1 MGIYLYYVPYNIGNM
16 ETWAKDWLEEQHKA
30 GEKCLEIKVRDNCH
44 YVYHS
49 TSRYDKEIKKGRK
62 VSVYLGRLDKIHGFI
77 PKGEK
82 PKANMA
88 PIPRSV
94 TDYGNS
100 IILRNAMAEI
110 KPFLMDIFPDHWE
123 ELYAMSIVRV
133 NGYTPLKR
141 IKDSWEDLYDPEG
154 LKPNL
159 NPSNLSKVLREVG
172 LDRQGQDELFGHLKN
187 SDTQLV
193 YDLSTCF
200 SRSVGILQA
209 EKGYNKDHIQVP
221 QINFALL
228 CGLDSEMPTMIKSVP
243 GSVRDISTLYKT
255 IEELDISDK
264 VLLLDRG
271 FFSEDVLKFLEKKN
285 VKFVLPTKRNSHYY
299 DTRIHLNEEFIYHD
313 RLIKSGKRKLGNLF
327 LYMYEDQ
334 DLRLEELK
342 TIFRKREE
350 GKINDDDHSLK
361 QKRAGKF
368 LIISNYDIEKR
379 EMYELYKRRDSIEKL
394 FDAYKTTLDADRLYL
409 HDDRSVYG
417 HIFVAFLSLY
427 AYCKILKALKKA
439 DINDKFSP
447 NDILLK
453 FSKVKNVDFIE
464 KNIVTEVPKKVRE
477 LDKALR
483 FNIFPTKN
491 GS

>member
-1 MGIYLYYVPYNIGNM
+1 MVTYLCYIPYVIGNM

-44 YVYHS
+44 YVYRS

-62 VSVYLGRLDKIHGFI
+62 VSVYLGRLDKINGFI

-82 PKANMA
+82 PKSNTA

-110 KPFLMDIFPDHWE
+110 KPLLLDIFPDHWE

-159 NPSNLSKVLREVG
+159 NPSNLSKVLRVVG
-172 LDRQGQDELFGHLKN
+172 LDRQGQYELFGHLKN

-200 SRSVGILQA
+200 SRSMGIVQA

-271 FFSEDVLKFLEKKN
+271 FFSDDVLKFLEKKH

-313 RLIKSGKRKLGNLF
+313 RLIKCGKRKLGNLF

-334 DLRLEELK
+334 DLKLEELK
-342 TIFRKREE
+342 TIFRKKEE
-350 GKINDDDHSLK
+350 GKIDKKEQVS
-361 QKRAGKF
+361 
-368 LIISNYDIEKR
+368 
-379 EMYELYKRRDSIEKL
+379 
-394 FDAYKTTLDADRLYL
+394 
-409 HDDRSVYG
+409 
-417 HIFVAFLSLY
+417 FLS
-427 AYCKILKALKKA
+427 
-439 DINDKFSP
+439 SP
-447 NDILLK
+447 IM
-453 FSKVKNVDFIE
+453 I
-464 KNIVTEVPKKVRE
+464 
-477 LDKALR
+477 
-483 FNIFPTKN
+483 
-491 GS
+491 

>member
-1 MGIYLYYVPYNIGNM
+1 M

-44 YVYHS
+44 YVYRS

-82 PKANMA
+82 PKANTA

-100 IILRNAMAEI
+100 IILRNALAEI
-110 KPFLMDIFPDHWE
+110 KPLLMDIFPDHWE

-172 LDRQGQDELFGHLKN
+172 LDRQSQDELFGHLKN

-200 SRSVGILQA
+200 SRSMGIVQA

-255 IEELDISDK
+255 IEELDINDK

-271 FFSEDVLKFLEKKN
+271 FFSEDVLKFLENKHI
-285 VKFVLPTKRNSHYY
+285 KFVLPTKRNSHYY
-299 DTRIHLNEEFIYHD
+299 GTRIHLNEDFIYHD
-313 RLIKSGKRKLGNLF
+313 RLIKCGKRKLGNIF

-334 DLRLEELK
+334 DLKLEELK

-350 GKINDDDHSLK
+350 GKINDEDYSLK
-361 QKRAGKF
+361 QKRTGQF
-368 LIISNYDIEKR
+368 LIISNYDIGKK
-379 EMYELYKRRDSIEKL
+379 EMYELYKRRDSIEKM
-394 FDAYKTTLDADRLYL
+394 FDAYKTTLDADKLYL
-409 HDDRSVYG
+409 HDDESVYG

-439 DINDKFSP
+439 EINDKFSP

-453 FSKVKNVDFIE
+453 FSKVKNVEFTE
-464 KNIVTEVPKKVRE
+464 RNIITEVPKKVRE

-483 FNIFPTKN
+483 FNVFPTKN

>member
-1 MGIYLYYVPYNIGNM
+1 M
-16 ETWAKDWLEEQHKA
+16 ESWAKDWLEEQHKA

-44 YVYHS
+44 YVYRS

-62 VSVYLGRLDKIHGFI
+62 VSVYLGRLDKINGFI

-82 PKANMA
+82 PKSNTA

-110 KPFLMDIFPDHWE
+110 KPFLKDIFPDHWE

-159 NPSNLSKVLREVG
+159 NPSNLSKVLRVVG
-172 LDRQGQDELFGHLKN
+172 LDRQGQYELFGHLKN

-200 SRSVGILQA
+200 SRSMGIVQA

-255 IEELDISDK
+255 IEELDISGK

-271 FFSEDVLKFLEKKN
+271 FFSDDVLKFLEKKH

-313 RLIKSGKRKLGNLF
+313 RLIKCGKRKLRNLF

-334 DLRLEELK
+334 DLKLEELK
-342 TIFRKREE
+342 TIFRKKEE
-350 GKINDDDHSLK
+350 GKIDDEDYSLK
-361 QKRAGKF
+361 QKKAGKF
-368 LIISNYDIEKR
+368 LIISNYDIGKR

-394 FDAYKTTLDADRLYL
+394 FDVYKTTLDADKLYL
-409 HDDRSVYG
+409 HDDESVYG

-453 FSKVKNVDFIE
+453 FSKVKNVDFTE

>member
-1 MGIYLYYVPYNIGNM
+1 M
-16 ETWAKDWLEEQHKA
+16 EPWVKDWLEERHKA
-30 GEKCLEIKVRDNCH
+30 GEKCLEIKVRGDCH
-44 YVYHS
+44 YVYRS

-62 VSVYLGRLDKIHGFI
+62 VSVYLGKLDKEHGFV

-82 PKANMA
+82 PEANTTLL
-88 PIPRSV
+88 PRSV

-100 IILRNAMAEI
+100 MILRNAMAEI
-110 KPFLMDIFPDHWE
+110 KPLLMANFPDHWE

-172 LDRQGQDELFGHLKN
+172 LDRFGQNEMFGHLK
-187 SDTQLV
+187 SLDTQLV
-193 YDLSTCF
+193 CDLSTSF
-200 SRSVGILQA
+200 SRSMNILQA
-209 EKGYNKDHIQVP
+209 EEGYNKDCIQVS
-221 QINFALL
+221 QVNLALL

-255 IEELDISDK
+255 IEELDISNK
-264 VLLLDRG
+264 VLLFDRG
-271 FFSEDVLKFLEKKN
+271 FFSDDVLKFLDNKN

-299 DTRIHLNEEFIYHD
+299 DTRILLNEEFIYHD
-313 RLIKSGKRKLGNLF
+313 RLIKCGKRKLENIF
-327 LYMYEDQ
+327 LYLYEDQ
-334 DLRLEELK
+334 DLKLEEQK

-350 GKINDDDHSLK
+350 GKINDEEYSLK

-368 LIISNYDIEKR
+368 LIISNHDIGKK
-379 EMYELYKRRDSIEKL
+379 EMFELYKRRDSIEKL
-394 FDAYKTTLDADRLYL
+394 FDVYKTTLDADKLYL
-409 HDDRSVYG
+409 NDDESVYG
-417 HIFVAFLSLY
+417 HVFVAFLSLY
-427 AYCKILKALKKA
+427 AYCKILKAIKKA
-439 DINDKFSP
+439 DINNKFSP
-447 NDILLK
+447 TDILLK
-453 FSKVKNVDFIE
+453 FRKVKNIDFGE
-464 KNIVTEVPKKVRE
+464 KNIITEVPKKVRE
-477 LDKALR
+477 LDKTLK

>member
-1 MGIYLYYVPYNIGNM
+1 M
-16 ETWAKDWLEEQHKA
+16 EQWAKDWVEEQHKA
-30 GEKCLEIKVRDNCH
+30 GEKCLEIKVRGDCH
-44 YVYHS
+44 YVYRS

-62 VSVYLGRLDKIHGFI
+62 VSVYLGRLDKEQGFI

-82 PKANMA
+82 PEVNTTPM
-88 PIPRSV
+88 PRSV

-100 IILRNAMAEI
+100 MILRNAMAEI
-110 KPFLMDIFPDHWE
+110 KPLLMDSFPDHWE
-123 ELYAMSIVRV
+123 ELYAMSTVRV

-141 IKDSWEDLYDPEG
+141 IKDNWEDLYDPEG

-172 LDRQGQDELFGHLKN
+172 LDRFGQNEIFSNLKN
-187 SDTQLV
+187 YDTQLV

-200 SRSVGILQA
+200 SRSMSILQA
-209 EKGYNKDHIQVP
+209 EKGYNKDCIQVP
-221 QINFALL
+221 QVNFALL

-271 FFSEDVLKFLEKKN
+271 FFSDDVLKFLEKKHI
-285 VKFVLPTKRNSHYY
+285 KFVLPTKRNSHYY

-313 RLIKSGKRKLGNLF
+313 RLIKCGKRKLGNIF

-334 DLRLEELK
+334 DLKLEELK
-342 TIFRKREE
+342 TLFRKREE
-350 GKINDDDHSLK
+350 GKIKEEEYSLK

-368 LIISNYDIEKR
+368 LIISNHDIGKK

-394 FDAYKTTLDADRLYL
+394 FDIYKTTLDADKLYL
-409 HDDRSVYG
+409 HDDESVYG
-417 HIFVAFLSLY
+417 HVFVAFLSLY

-439 DINDKFSP
+439 DINNKFSP
-447 NDILLK
+447 TDILLK
-453 FSKVKNVDFIE
+453 FRKVKNIDFGE
-464 KNIVTEVPKKVRE
+464 KNIITEVPKKVRD
-477 LDKALR
+477 LDTVLK

-491 GS
+491 ES

>member
-1 MGIYLYYVPYNIGNM
+1 M
-16 ETWAKDWLEEQHKA
+16 ETWAKDWLDEQHKA
-30 GEKCLEIKVRDNCH
+30 GEKCLEIKVRDSCH

-82 PKANMA
+82 PKANTA
-88 PIPRSV
+88 SIPRSV
-94 TDYGNS
+94 TDFGNS

-110 KPFLMDIFPDHWE
+110 KPHLMATFPDHWK

-159 NPSNLSKVLREVG
+159 NSSNLSKVLHEIG
-172 LDRQGQDELFGHLKN
+172 LDRQGQDELFIHLKN

-200 SRSVGILQA
+200 SRSKGILQA

-255 IEELDISDK
+255 IEELDISNK
-264 VLLLDRG
+264 LLLLDRG
-271 FFSEDVLKFLEKKN
+271 FFSEDVLKFLENKH

-313 RLIKSGKRKLGNLF
+313 RLINCGKRKLGNLF

-334 DLRLEELK
+334 DLKLEELK

-350 GKINDDDHSLK
+350 GKINDEDYSLK
-361 QKRAGKF
+361 QKRAGRF
-368 LIISNYDIEKR
+368 LIISNYDIGKK
-379 EMYELYKRRDSIEKL
+379 EMYELYKKRDSIEKL
-394 FDAYKTTLDADRLYL
+394 FDAYKTTLDADKLYL
-409 HDDRSVYG
+409 HDDESVYG

-439 DINDKFSP
+439 EINDKFSP

-453 FSKVKNVDFIE
+453 FRKVKNIDFGE

-483 FNIFPTKN
+483 FNVFPTKN

>member
-1 MGIYLYYVPYNIGNM
+1 MDSWV
-16 ETWAKDWLEEQHKA
+16 KDWLEEQHRA
-30 GEKCLEIKVRDNCH
+30 GKKCLEIKVRGDCH
-44 YVYHS
+44 YVYRS
-49 TSRYDKEIKKGRK
+49 TSRYDKKIKKGRK
-62 VSVYLGRLDKIHGFI
+62 VSVYLGKLDKEYGFI

-82 PKANMA
+82 PKTNMT
-88 PIPRSV
+88 PVPRSV

-100 IILRNAMAEI
+100 MILHNMMEEL
-110 KPFLMDIFPDHWE
+110 KPLLMDNFPEHWE

-172 LDRQGQDELFGHLKN
+172 LDRFGQNEIFNHLKN
-187 SDTQLV
+187 VDTQLV

-200 SRSVGILQA
+200 SRSMNILQA
-209 EKGYNKDHIQVP
+209 EKGYNKDCIQVP

-271 FFSEDVLKFLEKKN
+271 FFSEKVLNLLEEKH

-313 RLIKSGKRKLGNLF
+313 RLIKCGKRKLGNRF
-327 LYMYEDQ
+327 LYLYEDQ
-334 DLRLEELK
+334 DLRLEEQK
-342 TIFRKREE
+342 TIFRRREE
-350 GKINDDDHSLK
+350 GKISDEEYSLK

-368 LIISNYDIEKR
+368 LIISNYDIGKK
-379 EMYELYKRRDSIEKL
+379 EMYELYKKRDSIEKL
-394 FDAYKTTLDADRLYL
+394 FDAYKTTLDADKLYL
-409 HDDRSVYG
+409 HDDESVYG
-417 HIFVAFLSLY
+417 HVFVAFLSLY
-427 AYCKILKALKKA
+427 AYCKLLKAIKKA
-439 DINDKFSP
+439 EINDRFSP
-447 NDILLK
+447 ADILLK
-453 FSKVKNVDFIE
+453 FRKVKNIDFGE
-464 KNIVTEVPKKVRE
+464 NNIVTEVPKKVRE
-477 LDKALR
+477 LDKTLL
-483 FNIFPTKN
+483 FNIFPTKI

>member
-1 MGIYLYYVPYNIGNM
+1 M
-16 ETWAKDWLEEQHKA
+16 ESWVKDWLEEQHKA

-44 YVYHS
+44 YVYRS

-62 VSVYLGRLDKIHGFI
+62 VSVYLGKLDKVHGFI
-77 PKGEK
+77 PKGEN

-88 PIPRSV
+88 LLPRSV

-100 IILRNAMAEI
+100 IILHNVMEDI
-110 KPFLMDIFPDHWE
+110 KPLLQDIFPDHWE

-141 IKDSWEDLYDPEG
+141 IKDSWEDLYDPES

-172 LDRQGQDELFGHLKN
+172 LDRQGQDELFSHLKN

-200 SRSVGILQA
+200 SRSMNILQA

-221 QINFALL
+221 QINIALL

-243 GSVRDISTLYKT
+243 GSVRDISTLYKS
-255 IEELDISDK
+255 IEELDISGK

-271 FFSEDVLKFLEKKN
+271 FFSDDVLKFLDKKH
-285 VKFVLPTKRNSHYY
+285 VKFVLPTKRNSHFYN
-299 DTRIHLNEEFIYHD
+299 TRLHLNEEFIYHD
-313 RLIKSGKRKLGNLF
+313 RLIKCGKRTLGDLF
-327 LYMYEDQ
+327 LYLYEDQ
-334 DLRLEELK
+334 DLKLEELK

-350 GKINDDDHSLK
+350 GKIDDEDYSLK

-368 LIISNYDIEKR
+368 LIVSNYDIGKR

-394 FDAYKTTLDADRLYL
+394 FDAYKTTLDADKLYL
-409 HDDRSVYG
+409 HNDESVFG

-439 DINDKFSP
+439 DINDKYSP

-453 FSKVKNVDFIE
+453 FRKVKCVDLTE
-464 KNIVTEVPKKVRE
+464 KKVVTEVPKKVRE

>member
-1 MGIYLYYVPYNIGNM
+1 MD
-16 ETWAKDWLEEQHKA
+16 TWAKDWLEEQRKA
-30 GEKCLEIKVRDNCH
+30 GKKCLEIKVRGDCH
-44 YVYHS
+44 YVYSS
-49 TSRYDKEIKKGRK
+49 TSSYDKKIKKGRK
-62 VSVYLGRLDKIHGFI
+62 VSVYLGKLDKEYGFI

-82 PKANMA
+82 PKIGM
-88 PIPRSV
+88 ISVPRSI

-100 IILRNAMAEI
+100 MILHNMMKEL
-110 KPFLMDIFPDHWE
+110 KPLLEDNFPEHWQ

-133 NGYTPLKR
+133 NGHTPLKR
-141 IKDSWEDLYDPEG
+141 IKDCWEDLYNIEG

-172 LDRQGQDELFGHLKN
+172 LDRFGQNEIFSYLKTL
-187 SDTQLV
+187 DTQLV

-200 SRSVGILQA
+200 SRSMNILQA

-221 QINFALL
+221 QVNFTLL

-271 FFSEDVLKFLEKKN
+271 FFSEDILNFLEGKH
-285 VKFVLPTKRNSHYY
+285 VKYVLPTKRNSHYY

-313 RLIKSGKRKLGNLF
+313 RLIKCGKRKLGERF
-327 LYMYEDQ
+327 LYLFEDQ
-334 DLRLEELK
+334 DLKLEEQK
-342 TIFRKREE
+342 TIFRKKEE
-350 GKINDDDHSLK
+350 GKIDDEEHSLK

-368 LIISNYDIEKR
+368 LIISNYDIGKK
-379 EMYELYKRRDSIEKL
+379 EMYELYKKRDHVEKL
-394 FDAYKTTLDADRLYL
+394 FDAYKTTLNADKLYL
-409 HDDRSVYG
+409 HDDESVYG
-417 HIFVAFLSLY
+417 HVFVAFLSLY
-427 AYCKILKALKKA
+427 LYCKLLKAIKKA

-447 NDILLK
+447 TDILVK
-453 FSKVKNVDFIE
+453 YRKVKMIE
-464 KNIVTEVPKKVRE
+464 FNEVEVITEVPKKVRE
-477 LDKALR
+477 MDKVLQ

-491 GS
+491 RS

>member
-1 MGIYLYYVPYNIGNM
+1 M
-16 ETWAKDWLEEQHKA
+16 EPWVKDWLEEQHRA
-30 GEKCLEIKVRDNCH
+30 GNKCLEIKVRGDCH
-44 YVYHS
+44 YVYRS
-49 TSRYDKEIKKGRK
+49 TSRYDKKIKKGRK
-62 VSVYLGRLDKIHGFI
+62 VSVYLGKLDKEYGFI

-82 PKANMA
+82 PKTNMI
-88 PIPRSV
+88 PVPRSI

-100 IILRNAMAEI
+100 MILHNMMAEL
-110 KPFLMDIFPDHWE
+110 KPLLMDNFPEHWE

-141 IKDSWEDLYDPEG
+141 IKDSWEEFYNLEG
-154 LKPNL
+154 IKPNL

-172 LDRQGQDELFGHLKN
+172 LDRFDQSEIFNNLKN
-187 SDTQLV
+187 VDTQLV

-200 SRSVGILQA
+200 SRSMSILQA
-209 EKGYNKDHIQVP
+209 EKGYNKDCIQVP

-255 IEELDISDK
+255 IEELDIKDK

-271 FFSEDVLKFLEKKN
+271 FFSEDSLKLLEKKH

-313 RLIKSGKRKLGNLF
+313 RLIKCGKRKLGDRF
-327 LYMYEDQ
+327 LYLYEDQ

-342 TIFRKREE
+342 TIFRKKEE
-350 GKINDDDHSLK
+350 GKISDEAYSLK

-368 LIISNYDIEKR
+368 LIISNYDIEKK
-379 EMYELYKRRDSIEKL
+379 EMYELYKKRDSIEKL
-394 FDAYKTTLDADRLYL
+394 FDVYKTTLDADKLYL
-409 HDDRSVYG
+409 HDDASVYG
-417 HIFVAFLSLY
+417 HVFVAFLSLY
-427 AYCKILKALKKA
+427 VYCKLLKAIKKA

-447 NDILLK
+447 ADILLK
-453 FSKVKNVDFIE
+453 FRKVKNIDFGE
-464 KNIVTEVPKKVRE
+464 NNIITEVPKKVRE
-477 LDKALR
+477 LDKILQ
-483 FNIFPTKN
+483 FDIFPTKN
-491 GS
+491 RS